1 MKRKTLTLTL
11 SILACLALIG
21 VGFASWVISAG
32 KTETVTG
39 NIVVD
44 DVSDK
49 RISLTYEW
57 VGGNSSIIY
66 GWDENYTANDTDW
79 LKNNTEDKKANLDL
93 TLKVTVK
100 DGNGNLYDPKSIS
113 ATIAAD
119 EAYTTAKGNG
129 VVGELPTLTAAKE
142 SAESTGV
149 YNIKIHF
156 TWGEH
161 FGGNNPLAFYNDGT
175 KTAETYGE
183 DAKEYLGYVAALKDC
198 KFTVTI
204 KAE

>member
-66 GWDENYTANDTDW
+66 GWDENYTVKTTDW
-79 LKNNTEDKKANLDL
+79 LKNDTVDKKADLDL

-100 DGNGNLYDPKSIS
+100 DGNNNLYDPESIS

-119 EAYTTAKGNG
+119 AAYTTAKGKG
-129 VVGELPTLTAAKE
+129 VVGELPTLTAVK
-142 SAESTGV
+142 ESTGV
-149 YNIKIHF
+149 YKIEIKF

-175 KTAETYGE
+175 KNAETHGK
-183 DAKEYLGYVAALKDC
+183 DAKEYLGYVEALKDC
-198 KFTVTI
+198 VFTVTI
-204 KAE
+204 DAK

>member
-21 VGFASWVISAG
+21 VGFASWIISAG
-32 KTETVTG
+32 KSATATG

-57 VGGNSSIIY
+57 VDGKSSIIY
-66 GWDENYTANDTDW
+66 GWDENYVTKEKDW
-79 LKNNTEDKKANLDL
+79 LKNDTVDKKADLDL

-100 DGNGNLYDPKSIS
+100 DGNNNLYDPESIS
-113 ATIAAD
+113 ATITAD
-119 EAYTTAKGNG
+119 AAYTTAKGKG
-129 VVGELPTLTAAKE
+129 VVGELPTLTAVKE
-142 SAESTGV
+142 SAGV
-149 YNIKIHF
+149 YNIVIKF

-175 KTAETYGE
+175 KNAETHGE
-183 DAKEYLGYVAALKDC
+183 DAKEYLGYVEALKDC

-204 KAE
+204 DAK

>member
-21 VGFASWVISAG
+21 VGFASWIISAG
-32 KTETVTG
+32 KSTTATG

-49 RISLTYEW
+49 RISLSYEW
-57 VGGNSSIIY
+57 VDGKSSIIY
-66 GWDENYTANDTDW
+66 GWDENHAITEKDW
-79 LKNNTEDKKANLDL
+79 LKNDAVDKKVDLDL

-100 DGNGNLYDPKSIS
+100 DVNNNLYDPESIS
-113 ATIAAD
+113 ATITAD
-119 EAYTTAKGNG
+119 EAYTTAKGKG

-142 SAESTGV
+142 ITGV
-149 YNIKIHF
+149 YNIVIKF

-161 FGGNNPLAFYNDGT
+161 FGGNNPLAFYNDGI
-175 KTAETYGE
+175 KTAETHGE
-183 DAKEYLGYVAALKDC
+183 DAKEYLGYVEALKEC
-198 KFTVTI
+198 RFTVTI
-204 KAE
+204 DAK

>member
-32 KTETVTG
+32 KSATATG

-57 VGGNSSIIY
+57 VDGKSSIIY
-66 GWDENYTANDTDW
+66 GWDENYVTKEKDW
-79 LKNNTEDKKANLDL
+79 LKNNTVDKKADLDL

-100 DGNGNLYDPKSIS
+100 DGNNNLYDPESIS
-113 ATIAAD
+113 ATITAD
-119 EAYTTAKGNG
+119 EAYTTALGKG
-129 VVGELPTLTAAKE
+129 VVGALPTLTAVE
-142 SAESTGV
+142 ESTGV
-149 YNIKIHF
+149 YNIVIVF

-161 FGGNNPLAFYNDGT
+161 FGGNNPLAFYNEGT
-175 KTAETYGE
+175 KTAETHGE
-183 DAKEYLGYVAALKDC
+183 DAKEYLGYVEALKDC
-198 KFTVTI
+198 TFTVTI
-204 KAE
+204 DAK

>member
-21 VGFASWVISAG
+21 VGFASWIISAG
-32 KTETVTG
+32 KSATATG

-57 VGGNSSIIY
+57 VDGKSSIIY
-66 GWDENYTANDTDW
+66 GWDENYVTKEKDW
-79 LKNNTEDKKANLDL
+79 LKNDTVDKKADLDL

-100 DGNGNLYDPKSIS
+100 DGNNNLYDPESIS
-113 ATIAAD
+113 AIITAD
-119 EAYTTAKGNG
+119 AAYTTAKGKG
-129 VVGELPTLTAAKE
+129 VVGELPTLTAVKE
-142 SAESTGV
+142 SAGV
-149 YNIKIHF
+149 YNIVIKF

-175 KTAETYGE
+175 KNAETHGE
-183 DAKEYLGYVAALKDC
+183 DAKEYLGYVEALKDC

-204 KAE
+204 DAK

>member
-32 KTETVTG
+32 KSATATG

-57 VGGNSSIIY
+57 VDGKSSIIY
-66 GWDENYTANDTDW
+66 GWDENYVTKEKDW
-79 LKNNTEDKKANLDL
+79 LKNNTVDKKADLDL

-100 DGNGNLYDPKSIS
+100 DGNNNLYDPESIS
-113 ATIAAD
+113 ATITAD
-119 EAYTTAKGNG
+119 EAYTTALGKG
-129 VVGELPTLTAAKE
+129 VVGALPTLTAVKV
-142 SAESTGV
+142 STGV
-149 YNIKIHF
+149 YNIVIVF

-161 FGGNNPLAFYNDGT
+161 FGGNNPLAFYNDVT
-175 KTAETYGE
+175 KTAETHGE
-183 DAKEYLGYVAALKDC
+183 DAKEYLGYVEALKDC
-198 KFTVTI
+198 TFTVTI
-204 KAE
+204 DAK

>member
-1 MKRKTLTLTL
+1 M

-32 KTETVTG
+32 KSATATG

-57 VGGNSSIIY
+57 VDGKSSIIY
-66 GWDENYTANDTDW
+66 GWDENYVTKEKDW
-79 LKNNTEDKKANLDL
+79 LKNNTVDKKADLDL

-100 DGNGNLYDPKSIS
+100 DGNNNLYDPESIS
-113 ATIAAD
+113 ATITAD
-119 EAYTTAKGNG
+119 EAYTTALGKG
-129 VVGELPTLTAAKE
+129 VVGALPTLTAVK
-142 SAESTGV
+142 ESTGV
-149 YNIKIHF
+149 YNIVIVF

-175 KTAETYGE
+175 KTAKTYE
-183 DAKEYLGYVAALKDC
+183 EYAKEYLGYVEALKDC
-198 KFTVTI
+198 TFTVTI
-204 KAE
+204 DAK

>member
-66 GWDENYTANDTDW
+66 GWDEKYTANDNDW
-79 LKNNTEDKKANLDL
+79 LKNKTEGKKADLDL
-93 TLKVTVK
+93 TLKITFK
-100 DGNGNLYDPKSIS
+100 DGNENLYDPKSIS

-119 EAYTTAKGNG
+119 AAYTTAFDKK
-129 VVGELPTLTAAKE
+129 VVGALPTLTAVK
-142 SAESTGV
+142 ESTGV
-149 YNIKIHF
+149 YNIEIKF

>member
-21 VGFASWVISAG
+21 VGFASWIISAE

-57 VGGNSSIIY
+57 VDGNSSIIY
-66 GWDENYTANDTDW
+66 GWDENYTANAKDW
-79 LKNNTEDKKANLDL
+79 LKNNTEGKKADLDL
-93 TLKVTVK
+93 TLKITVK
-100 DGNGNLYDPKSIS
+100 DVNENLYDPESIS
-113 ATIAAD
+113 ATIEAD
-119 EAYTTAKGNG
+119 AAYTTAKEKG
-129 VVGELPTLTAAKE
+129 VVGELPTLTAVRK
-142 SAESTGV
+142 STGV
-149 YNIKIHF
+149 YNIEIKF
-156 TWGEH
+156 TWGKH

-175 KTAETYGE
+175 KTAETDGE

-198 KFTVTI
+198 KFRVTI
-204 KAE
+204 NAK

>member
-66 GWDENYTANDTDW
+66 GWDENYT
-79 LKNNTEDKKANLDL
+79 
-93 TLKVTVK
+93 VK
-100 DGNGNLYDPKSIS
+100 TRLVEKQYRR
-113 ATIAAD
+113 
-119 EAYTTAKGNG
+119 
-129 VVGELPTLTAAKE
+129 
-142 SAESTGV
+142 
-149 YNIKIHF
+149 
-156 TWGEH
+156 
-161 FGGNNPLAFYNDGT
+161 
-175 KTAETYGE
+175 
-183 DAKEYLGYVAALKDC
+183 
-198 KFTVTI
+198 
-204 KAE
+204 

>member
-32 KTETVTG
+32 KSATATG

-57 VGGNSSIIY
+57 VEGKSSIIY
-66 GWDENYTANDTDW
+66 GWDENYVTKEKDW
-79 LKNNTEDKKANLDL
+79 LKNNTVDKKAVLDL

-100 DGNGNLYDPKSIS
+100 DGNNNLYDPESIS
-113 ATIAAD
+113 ATITAD
-119 EAYTTAKGNG
+119 EAYTTALGKG
-129 VVGELPTLTAAKE
+129 VVGALPTLTAVK
-142 SAESTGV
+142 ESTGV
-149 YNIKIHF
+149 YNIVIVF

-175 KTAETYGE
+175 KTAETDGE
-183 DAKEYLGYVAALKDC
+183 DAKEYLGYVEALKDC
-198 KFTVTI
+198 TFTVTI
-204 KAE
+204 DAK

>member
-49 RISLTYEW
+49 RISLSYEW
-57 VGGNSSIIY
+57 VDGKSSIIY
-66 GWDENYTANDTDW
+66 GWDENHAITEKDW
-79 LKNNTEDKKANLDL
+79 LKNDAVDKKVDLDL

-100 DGNGNLYDPKSIS
+100 DGNNNLYDPESIS
-113 ATIAAD
+113 ATITAD
-119 EAYTTAKGNG
+119 EAYTTAKGKG
-129 VVGELPTLTAAKE
+129 VVGELPTLTAVK
-142 SAESTGV
+142 ESTGV
-149 YNIKIHF
+149 YKIVIKF

-175 KTAETYGE
+175 KTAESHGE
-183 DAKEYLGYVAALKDC
+183 DAKEYLGYVEALKDC
-198 KFTVTI
+198 RFTVTI
-204 KAE
+204 DAK

>member
-66 GWDENYTANDTDW
+66 GWDENYTAKATDW
-79 LKNNTEDKKANLDL
+79 LKNNTEGKKADLDL
-93 TLKVTVK
+93 ILKITVK
-100 DGNGNLYDPKSIS
+100 DGNENLYDPKSIS
-113 ATIAAD
+113 ATITAD
-119 EAYTTAKGNG
+119 TAYTTAKEKG
-129 VVGELPTLTAAKE
+129 VVGELPTLTAVK
-142 SAESTGV
+142 ESTGV
-149 YNIKIHF
+149 YKIEIKF

-175 KTAETYGE
+175 KTAETHGK

-198 KFTVTI
+198 AFTVTI

>member
-32 KTETVTG
+32 KSATATG

-57 VGGNSSIIY
+57 VEGKSSIIY
-66 GWDENYTANDTDW
+66 GWDENYVTKEKDW
-79 LKNNTEDKKANLDL
+79 LKNNTVDKKADLDL

-100 DGNGNLYDPKSIS
+100 DGNNNLYDPESIS
-113 ATIAAD
+113 ATITAD
-119 EAYTTAKGNG
+119 EAYTTALGKG
-129 VVGELPTLTAAKE
+129 VVGALPTLTAVK
-142 SAESTGV
+142 ESTGV
-149 YNIKIHF
+149 YNIVIVF

-175 KTAETYGE
+175 KTAETDGE
-183 DAKEYLGYVAALKDC
+183 DAKEYLGYVEALKDC
-198 KFTVTI
+198 TFTVTI
-204 KAE
+204 DAK

>member
-21 VGFASWVISAG
+21 VGFASWIISAG
-32 KTETVTG
+32 KSATATG

-57 VGGNSSIIY
+57 VDGKSSIIY
-66 GWDENYTANDTDW
+66 GWDENYVTKEKDW
-79 LKNNTEDKKANLDL
+79 LKNNTVDKKADLDL

-100 DGNGNLYDPKSIS
+100 DGNNNLYDPESIS
-113 ATIAAD
+113 ATITAD
-119 EAYTTAKGNG
+119 EAYTTALGKG
-129 VVGELPTLTAAKE
+129 VVGALPTLTAVEK
-142 SAESTGV
+142 STGV
-149 YNIKIHF
+149 YNIVIVF

-161 FGGNNPLAFYNDGT
+161 FGGNNPLAFYNEGT
-175 KTAETYGE
+175 KTAETHGE
-183 DAKEYLGYVAALKDC
+183 DAKEYLGYVEALKAC
-198 KFTVTI
+198 TFTVTI
-204 KAE
+204 DAK

>member
-32 KTETVTG
+32 KSTTATG

-49 RISLTYEW
+49 RISLSYEW
-57 VGGNSSIIY
+57 VDGKSSIIY
-66 GWDENYTANDTDW
+66 GWDENHAITEKDW
-79 LKNNTEDKKANLDL
+79 LKNDAVDKKVDLDL

-100 DGNGNLYDPKSIS
+100 DGNNNLYDPESIS
-113 ATIAAD
+113 ATITAD
-119 EAYTTAKGNG
+119 EAYTTAKEKG
-129 VVGELPTLTAAKE
+129 VVGELPTLTAVKK
-142 SAESTGV
+142 STGV
-149 YNIKIHF
+149 YNIVIKF

-175 KTAETYGE
+175 KTAESHGE
-183 DAKEYLGYVAALKDC
+183 DAKEYLGYVEALKDC

-204 KAE
+204 DAK

>member
-66 GWDENYTANDTDW
+66 GWDEKYTPKGTDW
-79 LKNNTEDKKANLDL
+79 LKNNTEDKKADLDL
-93 TLKVTVK
+93 TLKITVK
-100 DGNGNLYDPKSIS
+100 DGNENLYDPESII
-113 ATIAAD
+113 ATITAD
-119 EAYTTAKGNG
+119 AAYTTAKGKG
-129 VVGELPTLTAAKE
+129 VVGELPTLTAVK
-142 SAESTGV
+142 ESTGV
-149 YNIKIHF
+149 YNIVIVF

-161 FGGNNPLAFYNDGT
+161 FGGNNPLAFYNDGI
-175 KTAETYGE
+175 KTAETHGE
-183 DAKEYLGYVAALKDC
+183 DAKEYLGYVEALKDC
-198 KFTVTI
+198 RFTVTI
-204 KAE
+204 DAK